1 MLLVIAA
8 GEAIGDRKGQRK
20 KKGNSSAPD
29 AELSL
34 RLGIA
39 CLFNLG
45 AKEIALPPR
54 TPFL

>member
-34 RLGIA
+34 LLGIA